1 MLALVAKTS
10 AASKLARTE
19 SGWLSPAS
27 SKPDTSANT
36 TQRLTCKLKVHVVLS
51 FEVLDHFVDCSQI
64 RIGQP

>member
-10 AASKLARTE
+10 AAFKLARTE
-19 SGWLSPAS
+19 SGWLTPAS

-36 TQRLTCKLKVHVVLS
+36 TQRLTCKLKVQVSS
-51 FEVLDHFVDCSQI
+51 FEIILDYFVDCSQI